1 METMKKERYNI
12 GLLVANITDLF
23 SNGLAKGAMRRA
35 RELDANLIIFPGKY
49 IGAQNKYEQYDIRYE
64 YQYNVLFDI
73 AAEAELDYL
82 IVAVGTIAYTY
93 DTAKR
98 KAFLDSLG
106 DTPILS
112 VSSEIQGYDFL
123 QHDNCKGIAEAVDLL
138 VKNGRKT
145 IGFMAG
151 DLNNFECI
159 QRFEEYKASLKRNG
173 IEYRESL
180 VTECDMAHESIHDAR
195 PFVERNPDIDAVI
208 CVNDIVA
215 SKLYEVL
222 SEKGITVGTDVAV
235 VGFDDLDFCTRLSP
249 SLSSVRADAS
259 ELGAVAVEKALNY
272 LDGTEDNRH
281 YIETKFIQR
290 ASCPTSDMMQ
300 EPESVPEAYTVE
312 KYEERTHLENI
323 FIRDTMMFGS
333 DPEKG
338 YTQIMKQLSCIGADT
353 AYIYIY
359 DKPVVH
365 NDGEVFPKNLP
376 WMFKSYSYGK
386 SLFSVPQNEQRITT
400 PELFTNI
407 CLPND
412 RQYTLL
418 AADLYSAETQYGLA
432 LLEPHGEEFFDE
444 LELVTYQ
451 LSSAVRTLDALK
463 KQAFLL
469 SELHIRNLALEKMS
483 RNDEM
488 TGTHNRRGFYLEA
501 EKLVKENVGGS
512 FIVCY
517 ADMDNLKT
525 INDTFGHEEGDF
537 CIKLVA
543 KCIYTILGNNAVI
556 GRMGG
561 DEFAAIIPIDSL
573 LRPWDVIQ
581 ARSRFVAEFN
591 ERKNRPYK
599 FDISIGV
606 HEAIIRNGYELQ
618 GAISVADNLMYIEK
632 KERKKRQEQ
641 CKL

>member
-1 METMKKERYNI
+1 MKKERYNI

-49 IGAQNKYEQYDIRYE
+49 IGARNKYEQYDIRYE

-73 AAEAELDYL
+73 AAAAELDYL

-93 DTAKR
+93 DTTKR

-112 VSSEIQGYDFL
+112 VSSEIEGYDFL
-123 QHDNCKGIAEAVDLL
+123 QHDNRTGIAEAVDLL
-138 VKNGRKT
+138 VRSGRKN
-145 IGFMAG
+145 IGFMVG
-151 DLNNFECI
+151 NLNNFECI

-180 VTECDMAHESIHDAR
+180 VTECDMAHESIYDAR
-195 PFVERNPDIDAVI
+195 PFIERNPDIDAVI

-222 SEKGITVGTDVAV
+222 AEKGITVGRDVAV

-249 SLSSVRADAS
+249 TLSSVRADAS
-259 ELGAVAVEKALNY
+259 ELGAVAVEKAVNY
-272 LDGTEDNRH
+272 LGSTEDNRH
-281 YIETKFIQR
+281 YIETKLIQR

-300 EPESVPEAYTVE
+300 EPEPVPKAYTVE
-312 KYEERTHLENI
+312 KYEERTHRENI

-333 DPEKG
+333 DAEKG

-359 DKPVVH
+359 DKPIVH
-365 NDGEVFPKNLP
+365 EDGEAFPKNLP
-376 WMFKSYSYGK
+376 WLFKAYSYGK
-386 SLFSVPQNEQRITT
+386 TLFSVPENEQKVNT
-400 PELFTNI
+400 PRLFKNVY
-407 CLPND
+407 LPND

-418 AADLYSAETQYGLA
+418 AADLYSAEIQYGLA
-432 LLEPHGEEFFDE
+432 LLEPHGEDFFDE

-488 TGTHNRRGFYLEA
+488 TGTYNRRGFYLEA
-501 EKLVKENVGGS
+501 EKLVRESTEGS

-543 KCIYTILGNNAVI
+543 KCIYTILGDNAVV

-561 DEFAAIIPIDSL
+561 DEFAAILPLDSS
-573 LRPWDVIQ
+573 LRPWDIIQ
-581 ARSRFVAEFN
+581 ARSRFVTEFN
-591 ERKNRPYK
+591 ERKNKPYS
-599 FDISIGV
+599 FNISIGV
-606 HEAIIRNGYELQ
+606 HDAIIRNGYELQ
-618 GAISVADNLMYIEK
+618 SAISVADNLMYIEK
-632 KERKKRQEQ
+632 KERKKRSGAS
-641 CKL
+641 